1 MAILDFAKKGDVIV
15 IAAGAE
21 TNAAKIGD
29 LWLHWAKRI
38 GVAGIVCD
46 GLVRDVV
53 GLLKA
58 DLPVFA
64 RGIAPN
70 AGYKTGP
77 GAINAE
83 VSCGG
88 VAIAPGDIV
97 VGDRDGVVAI
107 PRTQAA
113 AVAKQLELVKQ
124 KAVPPTSASGAASKL
139 PFWDGKAL
147 GERVRYVW
155 IERGPPAGGGRS
167 RRDCSPASR
176 RPLRARS
183 PRRPPPPRP
192 PRDRARPTRDPGRAG
207 CDRTPRCS
215 ARCALRRGDRGRTDR
230 AGGPRRAPRPRRA
243 ADRAPPP
250 TGRCGSC

>member
-1 MAILDFAKKGDVIV
+1 MIGDPVALTIRRKIERPPARTLRAYAGQPTGFVTDAYNGRGCLDYRIKPLTPDMQLCGPAITAFCSPGDILAAMAVLDFAKKGDVIV

-88 VAIAPGDIV
+88 VAIAPGDII
-97 VGDRDGVVAI
+97 VGDRDGVVAV

-113 AVAKQLELVKQ
+113 AVAKQLELVK
-124 KAVPPTSASGAASKL
+124 KKEAAAEQSIRRGVKL
-139 PFWDGKAL
+139 QFWDERAL
-147 GERVRYVW
+147 GERVRYV
-155 IERGPPAGGGRS
+155 
-167 RRDCSPASR
+167 D
-176 RPLRARS
+176 
-183 PRRPPPPRP
+183 
-192 PRDRARPTRDPGRAG
+192 
-207 CDRTPRCS
+207 
-215 ARCALRRGDRGRTDR
+215 
-230 AGGPRRAPRPRRA
+230 
-243 ADRAPPP
+243 
-250 TGRCGSC
+250 

>member
-1 MAILDFAKKGDVIV
+1 MIGEPVALTIRRKIERPPARTLRAYVGLPTGFVTDAYNGRGCLDYRIKPLTPDMKLCGPAITAFCSPGDILAAMAILDFARKGDVIV

-107 PRTQAA
+107 PRAQTVAIANQLALVKKKEAA
-113 AVAKQLELVKQ
+113 AEQNIRRGVKLQ
-124 KAVPPTSASGAASKL
+124 
-139 PFWDGKAL
+139 FWDEKGL
-147 GERVRYVW
+147 GERVHYV
-155 IERGPPAGGGRS
+155 
-167 RRDCSPASR
+167 D
-176 RPLRARS
+176 
-183 PRRPPPPRP
+183 
-192 PRDRARPTRDPGRAG
+192 
-207 CDRTPRCS
+207 
-215 ARCALRRGDRGRTDR
+215 
-230 AGGPRRAPRPRRA
+230 
-243 ADRAPPP
+243 
-250 TGRCGSC
+250 

>member
-1 MAILDFAKKGDVIV
+1 MIGEPVALTIRRKIERPPARTLRAYAGLPTGFVTDAYNGRGCLDYRIKPLTPDMKLCGPAITAFCSPGDILAAMAILDFARKGDVIV
-15 IAAGAE
+15 IATGAE

-88 VAIAPGDIV
+88 VAIAPGDII

-113 AVAKQLELVKQ
+113 AVAKQLEQVK
-124 KAVPPTSASGAASKL
+124 KKEAAAELNIRRGVKL
-139 PFWDGKAL
+139 QFWDEKAL
-147 GERVRYVW
+147 GERVRYV
-155 IERGPPAGGGRS
+155 
-167 RRDCSPASR
+167 D
-176 RPLRARS
+176 
-183 PRRPPPPRP
+183 
-192 PRDRARPTRDPGRAG
+192 
-207 CDRTPRCS
+207 
-215 ARCALRRGDRGRTDR
+215 
-230 AGGPRRAPRPRRA
+230 
-243 ADRAPPP
+243 
-250 TGRCGSC
+250 

>member
-1 MAILDFAKKGDVIV
+1 MIGDPVALTIRRKIERPPARTLRAYAGQPTGFVTDAYNGRGCLDFRIKPLTPDMKLCGPAITAFCSPGDILAAMAILDFAKKGDVIV

-88 VAIAPGDIV
+88 VAIAPGDVI

-113 AVAKQLELVKQ
+113 AVAKQLELVK
-124 KAVPPTSASGAASKL
+124 KKEAAAELGIRRGVKL
-139 PFWDGKAL
+139 QFWDEQAL
-147 GERVRYVW
+147 GERVRYV
-155 IERGPPAGGGRS
+155 
-167 RRDCSPASR
+167 D
-176 RPLRARS
+176 
-183 PRRPPPPRP
+183 
-192 PRDRARPTRDPGRAG
+192 
-207 CDRTPRCS
+207 
-215 ARCALRRGDRGRTDR
+215 
-230 AGGPRRAPRPRRA
+230 
-243 ADRAPPP
+243 
-250 TGRCGSC
+250 

>member
-1 MAILDFAKKGDVIV
+1 MIGDPVALTIRRKIERPPARTLRAYAGQPTGFVTDAYNGRGCLDYRIKPLTPDMKLCGPAITAFCSPGDILAAMAILDFAKKGDVIV

-70 AGYKTGP
+70 AGYKSGP

-124 KAVPPTSASGAASKL
+124 KEAAAEQSIRRGVKL
-139 PFWDGKAL
+139 QFWDGKAL
-147 GERVRYVW
+147 GERVRYV
-155 IERGPPAGGGRS
+155 
-167 RRDCSPASR
+167 D
-176 RPLRARS
+176 
-183 PRRPPPPRP
+183 
-192 PRDRARPTRDPGRAG
+192 
-207 CDRTPRCS
+207 
-215 ARCALRRGDRGRTDR
+215 
-230 AGGPRRAPRPRRA
+230 
-243 ADRAPPP
+243 
-250 TGRCGSC
+250 

>member
-1 MAILDFAKKGDVIV
+1 MIGDPVALTIRRKIERPPARTLRAYAGQPTGFVTDAYNGRGCLDFRIKPLTPDMKLCGPAITAFCSPGDILAAMAILDFAKKGDVIV

-29 LWLHWAKRI
+29 LWLHWAKRL

-88 VAIAPGDIV
+88 VAIAPGDVI

-113 AVAKQLELVKQ
+113 AVAKQLELVK
-124 KAVPPTSASGAASKL
+124 KKEAAAELGIRRGVKL
-139 PFWDGKAL
+139 QFWDEQAL
-147 GERVRYVW
+147 GERVRYV
-155 IERGPPAGGGRS
+155 
-167 RRDCSPASR
+167 D
-176 RPLRARS
+176 
-183 PRRPPPPRP
+183 
-192 PRDRARPTRDPGRAG
+192 
-207 CDRTPRCS
+207 
-215 ARCALRRGDRGRTDR
+215 
-230 AGGPRRAPRPRRA
+230 
-243 ADRAPPP
+243 
-250 TGRCGSC
+250 

>member
-1 MAILDFAKKGDVIV
+1 MIGDPVALTIRRRIERPPVRTLRAYAGLPTGFVTDAYNGRGCLDYRIKPLTPDMKLCGPAITAFCSPGDILAAMAILDFAKKGDVIV

-88 VAIAPGDIV
+88 VAIAPGDII

-113 AVAKQLELVKQ
+113 GVAKQLELVK
-124 KAVPPTSASGAASKL
+124 KKEAAAEQNIRRGVKL
-139 PFWDGKAL
+139 QFWDEQAL
-147 GERVRYVW
+147 GERVRYV
-155 IERGPPAGGGRS
+155 
-167 RRDCSPASR
+167 D
-176 RPLRARS
+176 
-183 PRRPPPPRP
+183 
-192 PRDRARPTRDPGRAG
+192 
-207 CDRTPRCS
+207 
-215 ARCALRRGDRGRTDR
+215 
-230 AGGPRRAPRPRRA
+230 
-243 ADRAPPP
+243 
-250 TGRCGSC
+250 

>member
-1 MAILDFAKKGDVIV
+1 V

-113 AVAKQLELVKQ
+113 AVAKQVELVKQ
-124 KAVPPTSASGAASKL
+124 KEAAAEKSIRRGVKL
-139 PFWDGKAL
+139 QFWDEMAL
-147 GERVRYVW
+147 GERVRYV
-155 IERGPPAGGGRS
+155 
-167 RRDCSPASR
+167 D
-176 RPLRARS
+176 
-183 PRRPPPPRP
+183 
-192 PRDRARPTRDPGRAG
+192 
-207 CDRTPRCS
+207 
-215 ARCALRRGDRGRTDR
+215 
-230 AGGPRRAPRPRRA
+230 
-243 ADRAPPP
+243 
-250 TGRCGSC
+250 

>member
-1 MAILDFAKKGDVIV
+1 MIGDPVALTIRRKIERPPARTLRAYAGQPTGFVTDAYNGRGCLDYRIKPLTPDMKLCGPAITAFCSPGDILAAMAILDFAKKGDVIV

-29 LWLHWAKRI
+29 LWLAWAKRI

-88 VAIAPGDIV
+88 VAIAPGDVI

-107 PRTQAA
+107 PRAQAA
-113 AVAKQLELVKQ
+113 AIAKQLELVKA
-124 KAVPPTSASGAASKL
+124 KEAAAEKNIRRGVKRQ
-139 PFWDGKAL
+139 FWDEKAL
-147 GERVRYVW
+147 GERVRSV
-155 IERGPPAGGGRS
+155 
-167 RRDCSPASR
+167 D
-176 RPLRARS
+176 
-183 PRRPPPPRP
+183 
-192 PRDRARPTRDPGRAG
+192 
-207 CDRTPRCS
+207 
-215 ARCALRRGDRGRTDR
+215 
-230 AGGPRRAPRPRRA
+230 
-243 ADRAPPP
+243 
-250 TGRCGSC
+250 

>member
-1 MAILDFAKKGDVIV
+1 MIGDPVALTIRRKIERPPARTLRAYTGLPTGFVTDAYNGRGCLDYRIKPLTPDMKLCGPAITAFCSPGDILAAMAILDFAKKGDVIV

-29 LWLHWAKRI
+29 LWLAWAKRI

-88 VAIAPGDIV
+88 VAIAPGDVI

-113 AVAKQLELVKQ
+113 AVAKQLELVK
-124 KAVPPTSASGAASKL
+124 KKEAAAELGIRRGVKL
-139 PFWDGKAL
+139 QFWDEQAL
-147 GERVRYVW
+147 GERVRYV
-155 IERGPPAGGGRS
+155 
-167 RRDCSPASR
+167 D
-176 RPLRARS
+176 
-183 PRRPPPPRP
+183 
-192 PRDRARPTRDPGRAG
+192 
-207 CDRTPRCS
+207 
-215 ARCALRRGDRGRTDR
+215 
-230 AGGPRRAPRPRRA
+230 
-243 ADRAPPP
+243 
-250 TGRCGSC
+250 

>member
-1 MAILDFAKKGDVIV
+1 MIGDPVALTIRRKIERPPARSLRAYAGQPTGFVTDAYNGRGCLDYRIKPLTPDMQLCGPAITAFCSPGDILAAMAILDFAKKGDVIV

-124 KAVPPTSASGAASKL
+124 KEAAAEQSIRRGVKL
-139 PFWDGKAL
+139 QFWDEKAL
-147 GERVRYVW
+147 GERVRYV
-155 IERGPPAGGGRS
+155 
-167 RRDCSPASR
+167 D
-176 RPLRARS
+176 
-183 PRRPPPPRP
+183 
-192 PRDRARPTRDPGRAG
+192 
-207 CDRTPRCS
+207 
-215 ARCALRRGDRGRTDR
+215 
-230 AGGPRRAPRPRRA
+230 
-243 ADRAPPP
+243 
-250 TGRCGSC
+250 

>member
-1 MAILDFAKKGDVIV
+1 MIGVPVALTIRRKIERPPARTLRAYAGLPTGFVTDAYNGRGCLDYRIKPLTPDMKLCGPAITAFCSPGDILAAMAILDFARKGDVIV
-15 IAAGAE
+15 IAGGAE

-88 VAIAPGDIV
+88 VAIAPGDII

-113 AVAKQLELVKQ
+113 AVAKQLEQVK
-124 KAVPPTSASGAASKL
+124 KKEAAAELNIRRGVQLK
-139 PFWDGKAL
+139 FWDEKAL
-147 GERVRYVW
+147 GERVRYV
-155 IERGPPAGGGRS
+155 
-167 RRDCSPASR
+167 D
-176 RPLRARS
+176 
-183 PRRPPPPRP
+183 
-192 PRDRARPTRDPGRAG
+192 
-207 CDRTPRCS
+207 
-215 ARCALRRGDRGRTDR
+215 
-230 AGGPRRAPRPRRA
+230 
-243 ADRAPPP
+243 
-250 TGRCGSC
+250 